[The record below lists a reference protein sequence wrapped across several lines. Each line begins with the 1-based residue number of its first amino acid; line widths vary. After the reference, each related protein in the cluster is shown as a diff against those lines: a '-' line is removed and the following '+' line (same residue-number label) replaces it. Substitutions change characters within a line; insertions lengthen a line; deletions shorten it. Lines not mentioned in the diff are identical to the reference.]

1 VTALVA
7 GSPASSQQSATDVT
21 VVRLLLVGVPERQAQ
36 ALLASLEGLRVHVD
50 TLAVA
55 ACDAGTLQRLAP
67 HAMLVPIWH
76 LSAMAEGATT
86 AAIPIVALNLRAQA
100 IDWTMPALRGAAA
113 ISTTDIVSDP
123 RATVT
128 LALRAAASS
137 RLNGAL
143 AVILPGP
150 TRIVEAAQELAA
162 HAGLR
167 AIACTTPAGLTEL
180 LTDAQPVL
188 VLACETTP
196 ARAIRAVADI
206 RAADASSLVLVS
218 IGDVP
223 LDAAVAWDARL
234 SVCATDGDREALDD
248 ALDRLRRLRITRG
261 RHAATNLRMPRAMQA
276 DAGEAWTELSKL
288 GPSLTAIVIRP
299 EEVAEPAHWASEA
312 RRLATCARL
321 AFGSTS
327 VGYDDD
333 DSLVIL
339 APTPAAD
346 AEREVQ
352 GWARLPALISWSAGI
367 ADTGETRAQD
377 YQYLRSC
384 AREALAADAPTTV
397 RRWKREIAAAVPDVV
412 IVEPDAILSD
422 MLQYGLRG
430 LGFSCRALNTGSDAL
445 AALRRLPPTARPTLV
460 VTDVDLAGIDGHSLH
475 ERLQIERPGAFAFVF
490 LSNHAA
496 EGEQLRALEA
506 GARDYLIKP
515 ISVRVLLARLKRL
528 LRDN

>member
-1 VTALVA
+1 MTAVVA

-36 ALLASLEGLRVHVD
+36 ALMASLEGLRVHVD

-76 LSAMAEGATT
+76 LSAIAEGAAT

-128 LALRAAASS
+128 LALRVAAAS

-162 HAGLR
+162 HAGLH

-180 LTDAQPVL
+180 LADAQPVL
-188 VLACETTP
+188 VFACETTP
-196 ARAIRAVADI
+196 ARAIQAVADI

-234 SVCATDGDREALDD
+234 SVRAADGDSEALDD
-248 ALDRLRRLRITRG
+248 ALDRLRRLRITQG

-299 EEVAEPAHWASEA
+299 EEAAEPAHWASEA

-321 AFGSTS
+321 AFGSPS

-339 APTPAAD
+339 ASTPAAD
-346 AEREVQ
+346 AEREVR

-397 RRWKREIAAAVPDVV
+397 RRWRREIAAAVPDVV